1 MIKNKEKPMK
11 RFIIILAVLAMT
23 VAPALAFGPNDAVIS
38 SGEKTADAT
47 VLTGGGYFKQ
57 IVVMPDGTNDVTV
70 SVYDN
75 TASSGTKLLPTLTFA
90 GNGGPQASPPIWV
103 RVDTG
108 IRVDI
113 TTAGTVAYTV
123 MYRSR

>member
-1 MIKNKEKPMK
+1 MK
-11 RFIIILAVLAMT
+11 RFRFIITMFVLL
-23 VAPALAFGPNDAVIS
+23 VPGLVFAFGPNDAVIT

-47 VLTGGGYFKQ
+47 ILTGGGYFKQ
-57 IVVMPDGTNDVTV
+57 IVVMPDGSNDVTV

-90 GNGGPQASPPIWV
+90 GDGGPQASPPIWV

-123 MYRSR
+123 LYRSR

>member
-1 MIKNKEKPMK
+1 MK
-11 RFIIILAVLAMT
+11 RIIFFLVVVFCVGVVSTAY
-23 VAPALAFGPNDAVIS
+23 AFGPNDAVIS
-38 SGEKTADAT
+38 SGEKTADT
-47 VLTGGGYFKQ
+47 TILTGGGYFKQ

-75 TASSGTKLLPTLTFA
+75 TASSGTKILPTLTFA
-90 GNGGPQASPPIWV
+90 GDGGPQASPPIWV
-103 RVDTG
+103 RVDSG

-123 MYRSR
+123 LYRSR

>member
-1 MIKNKEKPMK
+1 MK

-23 VAPALAFGPNDAVIS
+23 VAQVFAFDPQEPAVT

-47 VLTGGGYFKQ
+47 ILTGAGYFRQ
-57 IVVMPDGTNDVTV
+57 IVVMPDGTNDVSV
-70 SVYDN
+70 VVYDN

-90 GNGGPQASPPIWV
+90 GDGGPQASPPVWV
-103 RVDTG
+103 SVDTG

-123 MYRSR
+123 LYRSR